1 MHSRRFCQEKP
12 FYAQA
17 LAWFT
22 YEVGAELKRLCYV
35 KYFTRAVRTPTAV
48 AGYRLP
54 FTRLVRRRRPG
65 DGRGGAQVERRQ
77 RGHFWSTFFEP
88 REARPLCM
96 LSTVSPI

>member
-1 MHSRRFCQEKP
+1 MTIIIIITTT
-12 FYAQA
+12 ALLLA
-17 LAWFT
+17 LA
-22 YEVGAELKRLCYV
+22 EPRARELQ
-35 KYFTRAVRTPTAV
+35 AV
-48 AGYRLP
+48 AQRRPVQVPQVPRQRRPRALLLLLLL
-54 FTRLVRRRRPG
+54 RRRRRRRRRPG